1 MGQCHRIVNEI
12 SKTFER
18 RMYSA
23 AVFLDVKQA
32 FDRVWHQGLLYKLKT
47 LLPAP
52 IYLILKSYLYKRTF
66 FVKVDD
72 EDSEICTINAGVP
85 QGSVLGPI
93 LYTIYT
99 SDLPEI
105 QNVTIATYADD
116 TAIIASDVCP
126 IKASSLVQSELNLIQ
141 EWLKKWKITINTD
154 KSVQITFTLRKD
166 EWICKINY
174 KLKSCNTN

>member
-1 MGQCHRIVNEI
+1 MKKN
-12 SKTFER
+12 
-18 RMYSA
+18 
-23 AVFLDVKQA
+23 
-32 FDRVWHQGLLYKLKT
+32 
-47 LLPAP
+47 
-52 IYLILKSYLYKRTF
+52 LILQSYLYKRKF

-126 IKASSLVQSELNLIQ
+126 IKASSLVQSELNLMDGEVRLVLQ
-141 EWLKKWKITINTD
+141 QTD
-154 KSVQITFTLRKD
+154 KVFHVGSLTCSANGNIADTDNRNLESLAMQNIGIKHQVSQLYCGTIKQGCYFKKDLFHCTITLYPTKD
-166 EWICKINY
+166 TTNY
-174 KLKSCNTN
+174 